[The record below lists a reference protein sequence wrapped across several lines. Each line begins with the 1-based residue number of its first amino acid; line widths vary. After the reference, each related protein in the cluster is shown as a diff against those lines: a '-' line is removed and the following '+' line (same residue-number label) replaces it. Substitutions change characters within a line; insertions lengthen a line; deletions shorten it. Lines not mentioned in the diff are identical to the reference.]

1 MSLLSPPTLT
11 RLAAADLTY
20 PEIGATRGELP
31 AGYRHVR
38 RQAVLGRGDAV
49 FERAAAAL
57 MSFEMQ
63 RAAGLRVR
71 ATGPVARPG
80 VVVALRIG
88 VGRLSMVAPC
98 QVVYVVDEPDA
109 RGFGYGTL
117 PAHPESG
124 EEAFT
129 VSRRPDG
136 EVVLDV
142 VAFSRPATAVTRRAG
157 PLAHAVQDWATGR
170 YLRALQRIAAG

>member
-1 MSLLSPPTLT
+1 MSLLSPPTLS

-38 RQAVLGRGDAV
+38 RQAVLGRGDEV
-49 FERAAAAL
+49 FERAATAL
-57 MSFEMQ
+57 MSWQMQ
-63 RAAGLRVR
+63 RGAGLRVR
-71 ATGPVARPG
+71 ATGPVAHPG
-80 VVVALRIG
+80 VVVALQMGI
-88 VGRLSMVAPC
+88 GRLSLVAPC
-98 QVVYVVDEPDA
+98 LVVYVVAEPDA

-117 PAHPESG
+117 PGHPEAG

-142 VAFSRPATAVTRRAG
+142 VAFSRPATALTRLAG
-157 PLAHAVQDWATGR
+157 PVAAAVQDWATGR
-170 YLRALQRIAAG
+170 YVLALRRIAAR

>member
-20 PEIGATRGELP
+20 AEIGATRGELP

-49 FERAAAAL
+49 FERSADAL
-57 MSFEMQ
+57 MSWQMQ
-63 RAAGLRVR
+63 RRAGLRVR

-80 VVVALRIG
+80 VVVALRLG
-88 VGRLSMVAPC
+88 VGRLSVVAPC
-98 QVVYVVDEPDA
+98 EVVYVVDEPDA

-117 PAHPESG
+117 PGHPESG

-136 EVVLDV
+136 AVVLDV
-142 VAFSRPATAVTRRAG
+142 AAFSRPATALTRRAG
-157 PLAHAVQDWATGR
+157 SLAHVAQDWATGR
-170 YLRALQRIAAG
+170 YIAAMRRIAAG